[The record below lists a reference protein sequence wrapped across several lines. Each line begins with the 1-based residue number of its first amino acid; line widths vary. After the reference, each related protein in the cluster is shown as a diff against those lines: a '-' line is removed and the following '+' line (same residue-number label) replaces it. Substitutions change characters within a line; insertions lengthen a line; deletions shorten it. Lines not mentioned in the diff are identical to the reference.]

1 MALPSAVS
9 IVVPAF
15 NEEDAVAALVAD
27 LRAAAPWH
35 EIVVVDDGSTDATAE
50 RAEQAASKAPPEMA
64 RALRRSAHSMV
75 YNLERALEVLQKE
88 NRRSP
93 RPPVTYS

>member
-1 MALPSAVS
+1 MIEGV
-9 IVVPAF
+9 
-15 NEEDAVAALVAD
+15 EEKDVEAALEKARM
-27 LRAAAPWH
+27 L
-35 EIVVVDDGSTDATAE
+35 AE

-75 YNLERALEVLQKE
+75 YNLEKALEVLQRE
-88 NRRSP
+88 NRRNP